1 LAGRCSI
8 CKSKKRAEIEKALVD
23 GTSLRAIATQF
34 RVTKDSVSRHQLKCV
49 STQLAKVTEEKG
61 IALRERLLDEVE
73 SIHATTREI
82 LLEARGLADHRSALR
97 AIAEAR
103 KNVALLARMT
113 GKLQPEGE
121 EREGMV
127 TWEEFT
133 VMLRSRRGVEA

>member
-1 LAGRCSI
+1 M
-8 CKSKKRAEIEKALVD
+8 
-23 GTSLRAIATQF
+23 
-34 RVTKDSVSRHQLKCV
+34 
-49 STQLAKVTEEKG
+49 TEEKG